1 MRCGTIAIL
10 GRPNA
15 GKSTLLNALVG
26 AKIVGISRKP
36 ETTRHQI
43 LGVHTL
49 HEAQLVFLDTPGLL
63 TGKATSLV
71 SRHGQ
76 NHAERAASEAD
87 LTVYLVDS
95 SDMNLDRESELMAK
109 VVAKKRSSSG
119 FLVALSKVDR
129 LKKAQVLSHKKLLTT
144 WLDSPDRTHL
154 KSALTTEPLAIS
166 AKNKTHITE
175 LRQQLATYLPEG
187 HFLFPPQTL
196 TNRSDEFVVAE
207 MIREQIFRRTSEEIP
222 YHTYVTATIKTGSK
236 GKLRVHAT
244 IHVAKKSHK
253 GMMIGKNGQALR
265 TIREQS
271 EVTLKQYFGRH
282 IHLHLW
288 VKVATNWHKS
298 QREVEQMIQ

>member
-26 AKIVGISRKP
+26 TKIVGISRKP

-49 HEAQLVFLDTPGLL
+49 NEAQLIFLDTPGLL
-63 TGKATSLV
+63 TGQASSLV

-95 SDMNLDRESELMAK
+95 SEINLSRESDPMAK

-129 LKKAQVLSHKKLLTT
+129 LKKAEILCRKELLTT
-144 WLDSPDRTHL
+144 WLASPERSQL
-154 KSALTTEPLAIS
+154 KSALTTDPLTIS
-166 AKNKTHITE
+166 AKNKTHITQ
-175 LRQQLATYLPEG
+175 LREHLATYLPER
-187 HFLFPPQTL
+187 HFMFPPQTL

-222 YHTYVTATIKTGSK
+222 YHTYVTATIKTGNK
-236 GKLRVHAT
+236 DKLKVHAT
-244 IHVAKKSHK
+244 IHVTKKSHK

-265 TIREQS
+265 AIREQS